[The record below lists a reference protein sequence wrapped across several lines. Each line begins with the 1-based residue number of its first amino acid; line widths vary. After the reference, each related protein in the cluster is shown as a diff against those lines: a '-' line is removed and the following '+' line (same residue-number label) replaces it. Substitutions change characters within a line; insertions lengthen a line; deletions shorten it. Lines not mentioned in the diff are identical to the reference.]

1 MKKRGLFITFEGPE
15 GSGKSTQSKVLCE
28 FLKKAGFS
36 IYHTREPGGT
46 LIGEEIRRIL
56 LDTAH
61 SSMSKLT
68 ELFLYMACR
77 SQLVEEQ
84 IKPALRKGKIVICDR
99 FQDASLA
106 YQGYGL
112 GMDKRIIRFLGSLAT
127 DLIKPNLTILLDIKA
142 EEGIKKTKRDDRI
155 ERRSLEFHRRVRKGY
170 LEIARRE
177 ASRVKI
183 IPVLKKVSHTQ
194 ELVRS
199 VVLNVIKRYKIS
211 RNCRKVS

>member
-15 GSGKSTQSKVLCE
+15 GSGKSTQSRLLCE

-46 LIGEEIRRIL
+46 LIGEKIRRIL

-61 SSMSKLT
+61 SRMSKLT
-68 ELFLYMACR
+68 ELFLYTACR
-77 SQLVEEQ
+77 NQLVEEQ
-84 IKPALRKGKIVICDR
+84 IKPALKKGKIVICDR

-112 GMDKRIIRFLGSLAT
+112 DMDKRTIQYLGDLAT
-127 DLIKPNLTILLDIKA
+127 DSIRPHLTILLDIKA

-155 ERRSLEFHRRVRKGY
+155 EKRSLKFHRKVRRGY

-177 ASRVKI
+177 PSRVKI

-199 VVLNVIKRYKIS
+199 TVLNVIKRYKIS
-211 RNCRKVS
+211 RNRRKVS